1 MLQDKGPDRLHIRE
15 RLEERER
22 RTLCPQATLSVNTR
36 GRMRPEPECSIR
48 PAFQHDRDRILHCKA
63 FRRLKHKTQVFL
75 APTGDHYRTRLTH
88 TLEVSQ
94 IARTICRALALN
106 EDLAE
111 AISLG
116 HDLGHTPFG
125 HSGEAVLAEIYPGGF
140 SHQQQSLRV
149 VDVLERDGQGL
160 NLTFEVRDGILKHS
174 KGRGAIIVCD
184 DAERPATLEGEVV
197 RASDVIAYISHDID
211 DAIRG
216 GVISATDVP
225 AECVAVLGATHS
237 RRLNSMVRD
246 IIAETL
252 EAGMKLGLSPEV
264 HQAMLCLR
272 DFLYQNVYENDRVKG
287 DFIRARRVVADL
299 FEHLLHTRAAA
310 EAEASG
316 IPRERFVC
324 DYIAGMT
331 DRYALDLYQRVFL
344 PRPWFTT

>member
-1 MLQDKGPDRLHIRE
+1 MSKSGKPDGLHIRE

-22 RTLCPQATLSVNTR
+22 RTLCPQAQLSAETR
-36 GRMRPEPECSIR
+36 GRRLPEPECSIR

-88 TLEVSQ
+88 TLEVAQ
-94 IARTICRALALN
+94 IARTICRALELN

-111 AISLG
+111 AIALG

-125 HSGEAVLAEIYPGGF
+125 HSGEAVLDEIYPGGF
-140 SHQQQSLRV
+140 SHQEQSLRV

-160 NLTFEVRDGILKHS
+160 NLTFEVRDGILRHS
-174 KGRGAIIVCD
+174 KGRGAIIATEE
-184 DAERPATLEGEVV
+184 AERAATLEGQAV
-197 RASDVIAYISHDID
+197 RAADVIAYISHDID

-216 GVISATDVP
+216 GVIGPGDVP
-225 AECVAVLGATHS
+225 AECRRVLGETHS
-237 RRLNSMVRD
+237 ARLNSMVRD
-246 IIAETL
+246 IIASTL
-252 EAGMKLGLSPEV
+252 EAQMRLSLSGEV
-264 HQAMLCLR
+264 HEAMLALR
-272 DFLYQNVYENDRVKG
+272 DFLYENVYENQLVKA
-287 DFIRARRVVADL
+287 DFIRARKVVADL
-299 FEHLLHTRAAA
+299 YGHLLGTEAAR

-316 IPRERFVC
+316 TPRERYVC

-344 PRPWFTT
+344 PSPWLTT